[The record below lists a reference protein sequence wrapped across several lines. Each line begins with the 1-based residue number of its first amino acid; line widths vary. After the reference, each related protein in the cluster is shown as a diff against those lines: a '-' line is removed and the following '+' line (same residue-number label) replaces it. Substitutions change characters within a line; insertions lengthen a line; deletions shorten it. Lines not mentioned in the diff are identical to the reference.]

1 MWVKGRNLATR
12 LPSKTV
18 NLISHELLEL
28 RSHTCC
34 ELDRKLRAL
43 MELDRWKV
51 TELLSFMLYWGPIV
65 LKDCLA
71 EELYENFMF
80 MFFSVGMYLLLSSA
94 IYEERVVKFMVS
106 FAEHFGELY
115 GRDEIV
121 FSIHQ
126 VIHLAD
132 EYRQHGPL
140 NNILGFPFEI
150 YLGQIKS
157 LLRRLYNPL
166 QQLVNRLSEIPL
178 VKVPS
183 PTDETKL
190 HNIHTNGPL
199 PHSLSSA
206 QQYTKGTT
214 RLFNLSTRHENN

>member
-94 IYEERVVKFMVS
+94 IYEERVVYTQKFSKSSWFLLLNTLESYM
-106 FAEHFGELY
+106 AEMKLY
-115 GRDEIV
+115 SV
-121 FSIHQ
+121 
-126 VIHLAD
+126 
-132 EYRQHGPL
+132 Y
-140 NNILGFPFEI
+140 
-150 YLGQIKS
+150 
-157 LLRRLYNPL
+157 
-166 QQLVNRLSEIPL
+166 
-178 VKVPS
+178 
-183 PTDETKL
+183 
-190 HNIHTNGPL
+190 
-199 PHSLSSA
+199 
-206 QQYTKGTT
+206 T
-214 RLFNLSTRHENN
+214 RLFI